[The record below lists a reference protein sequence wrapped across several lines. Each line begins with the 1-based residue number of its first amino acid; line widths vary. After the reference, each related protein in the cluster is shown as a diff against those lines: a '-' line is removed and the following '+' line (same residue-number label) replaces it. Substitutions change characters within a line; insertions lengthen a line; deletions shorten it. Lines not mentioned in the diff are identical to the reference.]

1 MRRRPH
7 GGRETPRSYM
17 LMPLA
22 RTLLKHGVQLDIV
35 LHEGTFAR
43 PPARLGTAGW

>member
-1 MRRRPH
+1 
-7 GGRETPRSYM
+7 M

-22 RTLLKHGVQLDIV
+22 RTLLKHGVRLDIV
-35 LHEGTFAR
+35 LPEGTFAR